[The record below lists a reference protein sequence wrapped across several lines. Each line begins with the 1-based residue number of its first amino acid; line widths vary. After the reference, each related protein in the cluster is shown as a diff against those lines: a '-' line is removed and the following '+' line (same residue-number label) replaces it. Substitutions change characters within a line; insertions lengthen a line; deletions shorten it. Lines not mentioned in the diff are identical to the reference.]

1 MNVDLNQ
8 IEDQIREKQ
17 RSVDYDV
24 KEFTIEILVQK
35 YLTNIES
42 DENDIYIPSYQR
54 EFVWDKARQSKFIES
69 IILGLPIPYIFT
81 ADTIEGRLEV
91 VDGSQRLRTLANY
104 LSDKLKL
111 EKLDYLSKL
120 NNLSFKTLSTS
131 RQKKINN
138 TTLRMIVLS
147 DKSDEDAR
155 FMLFERINTGSA
167 LLNDMEKRRGIY
179 QGKFTEFLTECTK
192 NEIFNRVTKFTNPAI
207 KRREPE
213 ELILRFFAF
222 SEEYKTFKG
231 NLNTFLNEY
240 VENKNL
246 KFNKANFTNEFI
258 QTLNFVERHFPNGFL
273 KHSSYN
279 STPRVRFEALAIGVN
294 MALKQK
300 PLLKPKS
307 LKWLN
312 SDEFENEITGSSTN
326 TPFKVKSR
334 IEFVKNKLLN

>member
-1 MNVDLNQ
+1 MNIDLDA
-8 IEDQIREKQ
+8 IEDQIRDKQ

-35 YLTNIES
+35 YLNNIDDE
-42 DENDIYIPSYQR
+42 ENDIYIPSYQR
-54 EFVWDKARQSKFIES
+54 EFVWDKIRQSKFIES

-104 LSDKLKL
+104 LSGELKL
-111 EKLDYLSKL
+111 EKLEILTKL
-120 NNLSFKTLSTS
+120 NNLTFKTLTPA

-147 DKSDEDAR
+147 DKSDLDAR
-155 FMLFERINTGSA
+155 FMLFERINTGSD

-192 NEIFNRVTKFTNPAI
+192 NSIFNKVTKFTEPAI
-207 KRREPE
+207 RRREPE

-222 SEEYKTFKG
+222 SEEYEIFRG

-240 VENKNL
+240 VEKKNK
-246 KFNKANFTNEFI
+246 KFNKLAFTNDFV
-258 QTLNFVERHFPNGFL
+258 QTLNFVDKHFPHGFL
-273 KHSSYN
+273 KNSSHN
-279 STPRVRFEALAIGVN
+279 STPRVRFEALATGVN
-294 MALKQK
+294 LALKVK
-300 PLLKPKS
+300 PNLKPKNI
-307 LKWLN
+307 KWLN

-326 TPFKVKSR
+326 TPIKVRSR
-334 IEFVKNKLLN
+334 IEFVKNKLLS